1 MAFKQRSSGS
11 FKMMGSSPAKAVGT
25 DNETKR
31 TNLLKAVP
39 NEAAYNKLSYDNK
52 KGFDAA
58 GKKAGL
64 PQKKSPA
71 KAKTNPK
78 ISLGMG
84 KEADANLSKKVNT
97 TQTTTPKG
105 FNTKGGKTTT
115 PGYNTTKAANKGLPK
130 GFNTTGTSKAGKFA
144 KVAKKVVGKAGKF
157 LGGKTLGVA
166 GMLMATSSKADQP
179 TKGKGKREYE
189 GGKIDFTKKKSGL
202 PQKPSPAKIDP
213 IEGTAVETI
222 TEGLQEEVTQ
232 KKKANQTS
240 PKKAKT
246 SLRSKAKSAWYTM
259 MHHDGGKSSDG
270 QQWKTYKEKKKEFRD
285 NNKGKKAGKP
295 DKDVSWKSGY

>member
-11 FKMMGSSPAKAVGT
+11 FKTMGSSPAKAVET
-25 DNETKR
+25 SNESKR
-31 TNLLKAVP
+31 ANLLKVVP
-39 NEAAYNKLSYDNK
+39 NEAAYNKLSDENK

-64 PQKKSPA
+64 PQK
-71 KAKTNPK
+71 
-78 ISLGMG
+78 
-84 KEADANLSKKVNT
+84 
-97 TQTTTPKG
+97 
-105 FNTKGGKTTT
+105 
-115 PGYNTTKAANKGLPK
+115 
-130 GFNTTGTSKAGKFA
+130 
-144 KVAKKVVGKAGKF
+144 
-157 LGGKTLGVA
+157 
-166 GMLMATSSKADQP
+166 
-179 TKGKGKREYE
+179 
-189 GGKIDFTKKKSGL
+189 
-202 PQKPSPAKIDP
+202 PSPAKIDL
-213 IEGTAVETI
+213 IEGTA
-222 TEGLQEEVTQ
+222 